1 MYSIKS
7 LPKFSE
13 WLNSLPDAAVRGT
26 ILARIK
32 RLKLGLMVMLS
43 LSAMVYQ
50 NYASI
55 LARGGESILCREVNR

>member
-1 MYSIKS
+1 MYSIKP

-55 LARGGESILCREVNR
+55 LARVANLFCAER

>member
-1 MYSIKS
+1 MYSIKP

-32 RLKLGLMVMLS
+32 RLKLGLMVVLS

-55 LARGGESILCREVNR
+55 LARVANLFCAER

>member
-1 MYSIKS
+1 MYSIKP

-32 RLKLGLMVMLS
+32 RLELGLMVMLS

-55 LARGGESILCREVNR
+55 LARVANLFCAER